1 MASEEQVGNIVYEV
15 EMNVANLL
23 EAQRKV
29 NERLDTMDERF
40 KRSAKSSDTLS
51 TSVTR
56 LAGAVSAAISV
67 QQVAKYADAW
77 TTVNNKLANSVK
89 ANEDLATVTQRVFS
103 IAQDTRAALDATASL
118 YQRLERATRSY
129 GTSVDDVARLT
140 TIINQGFVVSGATA
154 QEASNAVIQLSQGL
168 ASGALRGEEFNSVTE
183 QGGRLATALA
193 DSLGVNIGQLRAM
206 AAEGKLTTDVVVKGL
221 LSQGDAIGKE
231 FANTTTT
238 IGQALE
244 IANNNIIQF
253 IGSSTTV
260 KSTVSLF
267 NSSIIT
273 LSENLDVVAKVIG
286 SVAAIVGTRYAAAL
300 TLAVAG
306 QVKLA
311 ATAFAAS
318 TSLSAFGAAAALA
331 RGALALIGGPAG
343 AAVLAASAIFYFYQ
357 RAKEARQA
365 AIELADGVNALLG
378 KMKDMSA
385 TEIAASIAKLRG
397 AIPELTGAVK
407 DASDEY
413 DKASKR
419 VANLQREVDNWG
431 TGTTRG
437 RQAAEALTG
446 AIDNQNIAF
455 AELDRAQRNLSQT
468 QSAVGIASA
477 QLNGTFEQGIG
488 LLSKHGEQ
496 AGFAAGMMNQ
506 LGKQLNFA
514 AGAQEKFN
522 ASNLKITRPK
532 NVQDY
537 LDGLQDQVELQAEL
551 NDKKRA
557 QLKAEQQIR
566 RLGGTE
572 ADVVLARERAAAEY
586 DSLQAQQEQ
595 KKATKEGIAESKKSA
610 NQAESAAQKVA
621 NLKQQSKLAA
631 GSTQEL
637 TREQAILQAQLSLG
651 KGATKEQIK
660 LAGQYRAEIWDT
672 AAALKA
678 QNAVPELK
686 ENANYA
692 SQKAQLQMLKEAK
705 DAQGNLLISQKQ
717 FSQLSEQLEREH
729 QVNLARIRAEQA
741 TSNPIADARGQ
752 VDPIQQLANENSQK
766 LALMK
771 EYQAQELAIIK
782 QSYDA
787 NKITYEQFIAAK
799 RATDDQYLALRTAQE
814 KQYQEQQ
821 TAAQWQLLSQQ
832 SLGYNMLTSAIDAFS
847 GNASNAITG
856 LLTGTMSAQ
865 EAMRSLGNTI
875 LNSVINSIVQV
886 GMEALKNYILG
897 QTLGAAS
904 VASSVGM
911 AATTASAWAPAAA
924 MASLATLGAN
934 AAPAAAG
941 ITSTVGLAGGLA
953 LAGARYNGGPVSAG
967 AMYQVGERGKPEI
980 YQASTGK
987 QYMIPGDN
995 GRVIS
1000 NKHMTGGGSAAPTI
1014 IIENYSSGAGVM
1026 DTQASKGADGSDVVR
1041 IVLADLQQGGQ
1052 ISQGISQYHQAPRR
1066 ATE

>member
-1 MASEEQVGNIVYEV
+1 MASKEQVGNIVYEV

-23 EAQRKV
+23 KAQRQV

-244 IANNNIIQF
+244 IANNNITQF

-343 AAVLAASAIFYFYQ
+343 AAALAASAIFYFYQ

-365 AIELADGVNALLG
+365 AIELADGVNTLLG

-419 VANLQREVDNWG
+419 VASLQREVDNWG

-455 AELDRAQRNLSQT
+455 AELERAQRNLSQT

-488 LLSKHGEQ
+488 LLSRHGEQ

-506 LGKQLNFA
+506 LGRQLNFA

-566 RLGGTE
+566 RLGGSE

-595 KKATKEGIAESKKSA
+595 KKATKEGIAEGKKSA
-610 NQAESAAQKVA
+610 SQAESVAQKLA
-621 NLKQQSKLAA
+621 NLKQQSELAA
-631 GSTQEL
+631 GSTKEMS
-637 TREQAILQAQLSLG
+637 REQSILTAQQSLG
-651 KGATKEQIK
+651 KAATQEQIK
-660 LAGQYRAEIWDT
+660 LAGEYAAKIWDT
-672 AAALKA
+672 ANALK
-678 QNAVPELK
+678 
-686 ENANYA
+686 
-692 SQKAQLQMLKEAK
+692 M
-705 DAQGNLLISQKQ
+705 KQ
-717 FSQLSEQLEREH
+717 Q
-729 QVNLARIRAEQA
+729 AEQA
-741 TSNPIADARGQ
+741 ARFVDKEVAASKTAVNPSTGQAQDPTAEVNQEELQKLEALNNYQQLGVLSVQQYEDAKTAILQQAAYQRQEILDQEQRTYQQNISSLLGESSSFAGSIADAIGQ
-752 VDPIQQLANENSQK
+752 AAGKSS
-766 LALMK
+766 AA
-771 EYQAQELAIIK
+771 YQALFAISK
-782 QSYDA
+782 GFA
-787 NKITYEQFIAAK
+787 IAQAS
-799 RATDDQYLALRTAQE
+799 LNL
-814 KQYQEQQ
+814 Q
-821 TAAQWQLLSQQ
+821 TAISNAMAIPWPANIPAISQALSAGTQIV
-832 SLGYNMLTSAIDAFS
+832 SAIS
-847 GNASNAITG
+847 GISYG
-856 LLTGTMSAQ
+856 
-865 EAMRSLGNTI
+865 
-875 LNSVINSIVQV
+875 
-886 GMEALKNYILG
+886 
-897 QTLGAAS
+897 
-904 VASSVGM
+904 
-911 AATTASAWAPAAA
+911 
-924 MASLATLGAN
+924 
-934 AAPAAAG
+934 
-941 ITSTVGLAGGLA
+941 
-953 LAGARYNGGPVSAG
+953 GARYNGGPVSAG

-995 GRVIS
+995 GKVIS
-1000 NKHMTGGGSAAPTI
+1000 NKQITGGGSAAPTI

-1026 DTQASKGADGSDVVR
+1026 DTQASKGADGADVVR

-1052 ISQGISQYHQAPRR
+1052 ISQGISQYHQAPRK